1 LTFTAGDA
9 KKLTMSRIGAAL
21 VIGLALLAGLA
32 PVQAK
37 PPAPLPITPELIAAA
52 GKEGRIVWYTS
63 AELGVVEAIAKAF
76 EAKYPGTEVAV
87 ERSGAERNF
96 QRLAQEYGSGIHSAD
111 VIDSSD
117 ATHFLFWK
125 KAGFLTPFIPQE
137 VADHIPAEF
146 RDPDGYYATWRATLS
161 VMGYNTN
168 LVKPE
173 EAPKSFADLL
183 DAKWKSKLVKAHPG
197 YSGTILTS
205 TYALVHSLGWPYLEA
220 LGKQDVM
227 QVQSANDPPRKV
239 EAGERAV
246 MVDGVEYLV
255 TLEKQR
261 GAPIEPIYPIE
272 GTPFIPGSVGV
283 AKEAPHPNAAR
294 LFESYLFSAEAQQLN
309 IDKGALRSVHSETS
323 DPPGRMPLK
332 DIKLLKDNPAGA
344 AAEADEIKKRYS
356 QDFGI

>member
-1 LTFTAGDA
+1 MVGRLSV
-9 KKLTMSRIGAAL
+9 LL
-21 VIGLALLAGLA
+21 VIGIAVLTGWGPARAEPPA
-32 PVQAK
+32 PVQ
-37 PPAPLPITPELIAAA
+37 LTPELIDAARH
-52 GKEGRIVWYTS
+52 EGRVVWYTS
-63 AELGVVEAIAKAF
+63 AELGVVEAIAQAF
-76 EAKYPGTEVAV
+76 EAKYHDIAVAV

-96 QRLAQEYGSGIHSAD
+96 QRLAQESGSGIHSAD

-117 ATHFLFWK
+117 ATHFLLWK
-125 KAGFLTPFIPQE
+125 SSGFLTPFIPAE
-137 VADHIPAEF
+137 VAEHIAAEY

-161 VMGYNTN
+161 VMAYNTK
-168 LVKPE
+168 LVTAA

-183 DAKWKSKLVKAHPG
+183 DPKWKGKLVKAHPG

-205 TYALVHSLGWPYLEA
+205 TYAMVHALGWPFLA
-220 LGKQDVM
+220 RLGQQDVM

-261 GAPIEPIYPIE
+261 GAPIEPIYPAE
-272 GTPFIPGSVGV
+272 GTPFIPGSVGI

-309 IDKGALRSVHSETS
+309 IDKGALRSVHSQTS
-323 DPPGRMPLK
+323 DPPDRVKLK

-344 AAEADEIKKRYS
+344 AAEAEEIKRIYS